1 MYTTLIAVIL
11 LTIGSLSLHA
21 SSFEYYPYL
30 GEDNLYGFAEF
41 QGGLKYDYV
50 GSFRE
55 DLAVVM
61 RNGKY
66 GYIDRKGKLVIPL
79 RYDYAYSF
87 SEGLA
92 RVYLHE
98 QCGFI
103 DKSGFQVIPFKY
115 DNAWDYTEGLAAVVL
130 NDKYGYIDMQGN
142 EVIPLQYDY
151 AYYFHNDTA
160 RRAVC
165 QKMFGQVR

>member
-1 MYTTLIAVIL
+1 MKRMYTTLIAVIL

-66 GYIDRKGKLVIPL
+66 GYIETEKYVSREEQKKHIPKQIMRPSYRQWRDRAENKLPGRDV
-79 RYDYAYSF
+79 A
-87 SEGLA
+87 
-92 RVYLHE
+92 
-98 QCGFI
+98 Q
-103 DKSGFQVIPFKY
+103 
-115 DNAWDYTEGLAAVVL
+115 
-130 NDKYGYIDMQGN
+130 
-142 EVIPLQYDY
+142 
-151 AYYFHNDTA
+151 
-160 RRAVC
+160 
-165 QKMFGQVR
+165 

>member
-1 MYTTLIAVIL
+1 MKRMYTTLIAVIL

-21 SSFEYYPYL
+21 SLFEYYPYL

-115 DNAWDYTEGLAAVVL
+115 DNA
-130 NDKYGYIDMQGN
+130 
-142 EVIPLQYDY
+142 
-151 AYYFHNDTA
+151 
-160 RRAVC
+160 
-165 QKMFGQVR
+165 